1 MDAVEKWQGEDSRWL
16 LSRPAVRRC
25 FCFSVGGDCGRWV
38 VYSLTSGGAFYPWA
52 ARWLLSGGAP
62 AVDVLCAVV
71 AVAVEEGAWRRAVCS
86 YALNDVVFGSS
97 VRIDA
102 DKLL

>member
-1 MDAVEKWQGEDSRWL
+1 VFL
-16 LSRPAVRRC
+16 
-25 FCFSVGGDCGRWV
+25 FFSWRGLRAWV
-38 VYSLTSGGAFYPWA
+38 VYRLTSGGAFYPWA
-52 ARWLLSGGAP
+52 ARWLLSCGAP

-86 YALNDVVFGSS
+86 HALNAVVFDNA
-97 VRIDA
+97 VRIYA

>member
-1 MDAVEKWQGEDSRWL
+1 MAAQQTGCSQVL
-16 LSRPAVRRC
+16 L
-25 FCFSVGGDCGRWV
+25 FFSWRGCGRWV
-38 VYSLTSGGAFYPWA
+38 VYRLTSGGTFRSWA

-71 AVAVEEGAWRRAVCS
+71 AVAVEEVAWRRAVCS
-86 YALNDVVFGSS
+86 YALNDVVFGNA

-102 DKLL
+102 DELL

>member
-1 MDAVEKWQGEDSRWL
+1 
-16 LSRPAVRRC
+16 
-25 FCFSVGGDCGRWV
+25 
-38 VYSLTSGGAFYPWA
+38 VYRLTSGGAFYPWA

-86 YALNDVVFGSS
+86 YTLSDVVFGNV

-102 DKLL
+102 DELL

>member
-1 MDAVEKWQGEDSRWL
+1 MYR
-16 LSRPAVRRC
+16 
-25 FCFSVGGDCGRWV
+25 
-38 VYSLTSGGAFYPWA
+38 LTSGGTFRPWT

-86 YALNDVVFGSS
+86 YALYDVVFGNS
-97 VRIDA
+97 VRIYA
-102 DKLL
+102 DELL

>member
-1 MDAVEKWQGEDSRWL
+1 M
-16 LSRPAVRRC
+16 C

-38 VYSLTSGGAFYPWA
+38 VYRLTSGGAFYPWA
-52 ARWLLSGGAP
+52 ARWLLSGGAL

-86 YALNDVVFGSS
+86 YVLNDVVFGNA

>member
-1 MDAVEKWQGEDSRWL
+1 MVAQQIGCSQVL
-16 LSRPAVRRC
+16 L
-25 FCFSVGGDCGRWV
+25 FFSCGDCGRWV
-38 VYSLTSGGAFYPWA
+38 VYRLTGGGAFRSWA

-71 AVAVEEGAWRRAVCS
+71 AVAVEEGTWRRAVYS
-86 YALNDVVFGSS
+86 YALNDVVFGNA

-102 DKLL
+102 DELLRTG

>member
-1 MDAVEKWQGEDSRWL
+1 MYR
-16 LSRPAVRRC
+16 
-25 FCFSVGGDCGRWV
+25 
-38 VYSLTSGGAFYPWA
+38 LTSGGAFYSWA

-62 AVDVLCAVV
+62 AVDALCVVV
-71 AVAVEEGAWRRAVCS
+71 AVAVVEGAWRRAVRS
-86 YALNDVVFGSS
+86 HALNDVVFGNA

>member
-1 MDAVEKWQGEDSRWL
+1 V
-16 LSRPAVRRC
+16 
-25 FCFSVGGDCGRWV
+25 
-38 VYSLTSGGAFYPWA
+38 
-52 ARWLLSGGAP
+52 
-62 AVDVLCAVV
+62 VV

-86 YALNDVVFGSS
+86 YALNDVVFGNA